1 MGKTVIDIQTATTT
15 ESICCGF
22 SLLTEPPLV
31 EGNLTAD
38 QHRVQLHVVSQC
50 LAKEGTVNPLLQIT
64 ISMIK
69 SVFFLTILI
78 HISAG

>member
-22 SLLTEPPLV
+22 SLLTEPPSV
-31 EGNLTAD
+31 EGNLTSD
-38 QHRVQLHVVSQC
+38 QRRVQLHAVSQC
-50 LAKEGTVNPLLQIT
+50 LEKEGTVNPLLQIT
-64 ISMIK
+64 IFMVQ
-69 SVFFLTILI
+69 SVFFLTIPI